1 MQRVTRGHIAR
12 CRLMVKLTP
21 LDEELRIMLQY
32 NMRIGTSFKQYWAA
46 LNRYFDALRVLRN
59 GNKKTRS
66 TFTKRFD
73 TRVDRF
79 DRRWEW
85 IDLIYQKRVINKLLL
100 IERSLWVIQIHNIY
114 SILIDWSLQTS
125 IQCQCACA
133 INNKQ

>member
-79 DRRWEW
+79 DRR
-85 IDLIYQKRVINKLLL
+85 
-100 IERSLWVIQIHNIY
+100 
-114 SILIDWSLQTS
+114 
-125 IQCQCACA
+125 
-133 INNKQ
+133 

>member
-66 TFTKRFD
+66 TFHKRFD
-73 TRVDRF
+73 QRVDRF
-79 DRRWEW
+79 DRR
-85 IDLIYQKRVINKLLL
+85 
-100 IERSLWVIQIHNIY
+100 
-114 SILIDWSLQTS
+114 
-125 IQCQCACA
+125 
-133 INNKQ
+133 